1 MNLITLNKE
10 YSLLLKDTVTEYLNP
25 NYIYLPVNDD
35 KLLINPKDYIYKGKE
50 ILKNKYSPISGRI
63 VGLKNLTDDKFL
75 VVEND
80 FKEKLENKVSL
91 RKNLNKLS
99 KDELLE
105 LVKNFDLKLY
115 EKLNCNF
122 SKIIINCIEEQLYVG
137 NYMFLV
143 KEYSNE
149 LLEIL
154 NNISNIL
161 ELKEITI
168 IVKDTDYNVIDYLNN
183 IVGIYPNINIK
194 FLPNKYLIS
203 EKSILCKYLNI
214 NEHFIY
220 LNIMELYN
228 LYNFLKRKRIVED
241 KFLTITGNAIE
252 NPQVFKCKMYT
263 KLDDIITNFI
273 KFKSENYVI
282 IVNNLLSNHFCDAKE
297 LIVTDDIDS
306 IFIMKKREYKEKKCI
321 LCGKCND
328 ICPVKIKVSNLINGK
343 KCDYEDCIK
352 CGLCNYICPS
362 YININKYLEGGKNE

>member
-91 RKNLNKLS
+91 RKNVNKMS
-99 KDELLE
+99 KDQLLE

-168 IVKDTDYNVIDYLNN
+168 IVKDTDYNIIDYLNN

-343 KCDYEDCIK
+343 NCDYEDCIK
-352 CGLCNYICPS
+352 CGLYNYICPS

>member
-91 RKNLNKLS
+91 RKNVNKMS
-99 KDELLE
+99 KEQLLE

-168 IVKDTDYNVIDYLNN
+168 IVKDTDYNIIDYLNN

-297 LIVTDDIDS
+297 LIVTEDIDS

-343 KCDYEDCIK
+343 NCDYEDCIK

-362 YININKYLEGGKNE
+362 YININKYLEGDKNE

>member
-168 IVKDTDYNVIDYLNN
+168 IVKDTDYNIIDYLNN
-183 IVGIYPNINIK
+183 IVG
-194 FLPNKYLIS
+194 KY
-203 EKSILCKYLNI
+203 
-214 NEHFIY
+214 
-220 LNIMELYN
+220 IM
-228 LYNFLKRKRIVED
+228 
-241 KFLTITGNAIE
+241 
-252 NPQVFKCKMYT
+252 
-263 KLDDIITNFI
+263 
-273 KFKSENYVI
+273 
-282 IVNNLLSNHFCDAKE
+282 
-297 LIVTDDIDS
+297 
-306 IFIMKKREYKEKKCI
+306 
-321 LCGKCND
+321 
-328 ICPVKIKVSNLINGK
+328 
-343 KCDYEDCIK
+343 
-352 CGLCNYICPS
+352 
-362 YININKYLEGGKNE
+362 

>member
-1 MNLITLNKE
+1 MNLIILNKE

-91 RKNLNKLS
+91 RKNVNKMS
-99 KDELLE
+99 KDQLLE

-154 NNISNIL
+154 NTISNIL

-168 IVKDTDYNVIDYLNN
+168 IVKDTDYNIIDYLNN

-228 LYNFLKRKRIVED
+228 LYNFLKRKRIVEN

-297 LIVTDDIDS
+297 LIVTEDIDS

-343 KCDYEDCIK
+343 NCDYEDCIK

>member
-1 MNLITLNKE
+1 MTLHN
-10 YSLLLKDTVTEYLNP
+10 
-25 NYIYLPVNDD
+25 
-35 KLLINPKDYIYKGKE
+35 
-50 ILKNKYSPISGRI
+50 
-63 VGLKNLTDDKFL
+63 F
-75 VVEND
+75 
-80 FKEKLENKVSL
+80 
-91 RKNLNKLS
+91 
-99 KDELLE
+99 E
-105 LVKNFDLKLY
+105 LV
-115 EKLNCNF
+115 
-122 SKIIINCIEEQLYVG
+122 
-137 NYMFLV
+137 
-143 KEYSNE
+143 
-149 LLEIL
+149 
-154 NNISNIL
+154 
-161 ELKEITI
+161 
-168 IVKDTDYNVIDYLNN
+168 
-183 IVGIYPNINIK
+183 
-194 FLPNKYLIS
+194 
-203 EKSILCKYLNI
+203 
-214 NEHFIY
+214 
-220 LNIMELYN
+220 LYN

-343 KCDYEDCIK
+343 NCDYEDCIK

>member
-91 RKNLNKLS
+91 RKNVNKMS
-99 KDELLE
+99 KEQLLE
-105 LVKNFDLKLY
+105 LVKSFDLKLY

-168 IVKDTDYNVIDYLNN
+168 IVKDTDYNIIDYLNN

-252 NPQVFKCKMYT
+252 NPQVIKCKMYT

-297 LIVTDDIDS
+297 LIVTEDIDS

-343 KCDYEDCIK
+343 NCDYEDCIK

-362 YININKYLEGGKNE
+362 YININKDLEGGKNE

>member
-91 RKNLNKLS
+91 RKNVNKMS
-99 KDELLE
+99 KEQLLE

-154 NNISNIL
+154 NDISNIL

-168 IVKDTDYNVIDYLNN
+168 IVKDTDYNIIDYLNN

-273 KFKSENYVI
+273 EFKSENYVI

-297 LIVTDDIDS
+297 LIVTEDIDS

-343 KCDYEDCIK
+343 NCDYEDCIK

>member
-75 VVEND
+75 VIEND

-99 KDELLE
+99 KEKLLE
-105 LVKNFDLKLY
+105 LIKNFDLKLY

-168 IVKDTDYNVIDYLNN
+168 IVKDTDYNTIDYLNN

-343 KCDYEDCIK
+343 NCDYEDCIK

>member
-91 RKNLNKLS
+91 RKNVNKMI
-99 KDELLE
+99 KEQLLE

-154 NNISNIL
+154 NDISNIL

-168 IVKDTDYNVIDYLNN
+168 IVKDTDYNIIDYLNN

-273 KFKSENYVI
+273 KFNSENYVI

-297 LIVTDDIDS
+297 LIVTENIDS

-343 KCDYEDCIK
+343 NCDYEDCIK

>member
-91 RKNLNKLS
+91 RKNVNKMS
-99 KDELLE
+99 KEQLLE

-154 NNISNIL
+154 NDISNIL

-168 IVKDTDYNVIDYLNN
+168 IVKDTDYNIIDYLNN

-263 KLDDIITNFI
+263 KLNDIITNFI
-273 KFKSENYVI
+273 EFKSENYVI

-297 LIVTDDIDS
+297 LIVTEDIDS

-343 KCDYEDCIK
+343 NCDYEDCIK

>member
-91 RKNLNKLS
+91 RKNINKMS
-99 KDELLE
+99 KEQLLE

-168 IVKDTDYNVIDYLNN
+168 IVKDTDYNIIDYLNN

-273 KFKSENYVI
+273 EFKSENYVI

-297 LIVTDDIDS
+297 LIVTEDIDS

-343 KCDYEDCIK
+343 NCDYEDCIK

>member
-91 RKNLNKLS
+91 RKNVNKMS
-99 KDELLE
+99 KEQLLE

-122 SKIIINCIEEQLYVG
+122 SKIIVNCIEEQLYVG

-168 IVKDTDYNVIDYLNN
+168 IVKDTDYNIIDYLNN

-297 LIVTDDIDS
+297 LIVTEDIDS

-343 KCDYEDCIK
+343 NCDYEDCIK
-352 CGLCNYICPS
+352 CGVCNYICPS

>member
-91 RKNLNKLS
+91 RKNVNKMS
-99 KDELLE
+99 KDQLLE
-105 LVKNFDLKLY
+105 LVKNFNLKLY

-154 NNISNIL
+154 NDISNIL

-168 IVKDTDYNVIDYLNN
+168 IVKDTDYNIIDYLNN

-343 KCDYEDCIK
+343 NCDYEDCIK

>member
-91 RKNLNKLS
+91 RKNLNKLN
-99 KDELLE
+99 KEQLLE

-168 IVKDTDYNVIDYLNN
+168 IVKDTDYNIIDYLNN

-343 KCDYEDCIK
+343 NCDYEDCIK

>member
-91 RKNLNKLS
+91 RKNVNKMS
-99 KDELLE
+99 KDQLLE

-161 ELKEITI
+161 ELKKITI
-168 IVKDTDYNVIDYLNN
+168 IVKDTDYNIIDYLNN

-343 KCDYEDCIK
+343 NCDYEDCIK

>member
-91 RKNLNKLS
+91 RKNVNKMS
-99 KDELLE
+99 KEQLLE

-168 IVKDTDYNVIDYLNN
+168 IVKDTDYNIIDYLNN

-297 LIVTDDIDS
+297 LIVTEDIDS

-343 KCDYEDCIK
+343 NCDYEDCIK

>member
-1 MNLITLNKE
+1 MNLIILNKE

-91 RKNLNKLS
+91 RKNVNKMS
-99 KDELLE
+99 KDQLLE

-168 IVKDTDYNVIDYLNN
+168 IVKDTDYNIIDYLNN

-228 LYNFLKRKRIVED
+228 LYNFLKRKRIVEN

-297 LIVTDDIDS
+297 LIVTEDIDS

-343 KCDYEDCIK
+343 NCDYEDCIK

>member
-91 RKNLNKLS
+91 RKNVNKMS
-99 KDELLE
+99 KDQLLE

-168 IVKDTDYNVIDYLNN
+168 IVKDTDYNIIDYLNN

-228 LYNFLKRKRIVED
+228 LYNFLKRKRIVEN

-252 NPQVFKCKMYT
+252 NPQVFKYKMYT

-297 LIVTDDIDS
+297 LIVTEDIDS

-343 KCDYEDCIK
+343 NCDYEDCIK

>member
-91 RKNLNKLS
+91 RKNVNKMS
-99 KDELLE
+99 KEQLLE

-122 SKIIINCIEEQLYVG
+122 SKIIVNCIEEQLYVG

-168 IVKDTDYNVIDYLNN
+168 IVKDTDYNIIDYLNN

-343 KCDYEDCIK
+343 NCDYEDCIK

>member
-35 KLLINPKDYIYKGKE
+35 KLIINPKDYIYKGKE

-91 RKNLNKLS
+91 RKNLNKMS

-105 LVKNFDLKLY
+105 LIKNFDLKLY

-168 IVKDTDYNVIDYLNN
+168 IVKDTDYNIIDYLNN

-220 LNIMELYN
+220 LNITELYN

-343 KCDYEDCIK
+343 NCDYEDCIK

>member
-91 RKNLNKLS
+91 RKNVNKMS
-99 KDELLE
+99 KEQLLE

-122 SKIIINCIEEQLYVG
+122 SKIIVNCIEEQLYVG

-168 IVKDTDYNVIDYLNN
+168 IVKDTDYNIIDYLNN

-273 KFKSENYVI
+273 EFKSENYVI
-282 IVNNLLSNHFCDAKE
+282 IVNNLLSNHFCAAKE
-297 LIVTDDIDS
+297 LIVTEDIDS

-343 KCDYEDCIK
+343 NCDYEDCIK

>member
-35 KLLINPKDYIYKGKE
+35 KLIINPKDYIYKGKE
-50 ILKNKYSPISGRI
+50 ILKNKYLPISGRI

-91 RKNLNKLS
+91 RKNLNKMS

-105 LVKNFDLKLY
+105 LIKNFDLKLY

-168 IVKDTDYNVIDYLNN
+168 IVKDTDYNIIDYLNN

-220 LNIMELYN
+220 LNITELYN

-343 KCDYEDCIK
+343 NCDYEDCIK

>member
-168 IVKDTDYNVIDYLNN
+168 IVKDTDYNIIDYLNN

-297 LIVTDDIDS
+297 LIVTEEIDS

-343 KCDYEDCIK
+343 NCDYEDCIK

>member
-91 RKNLNKLS
+91 RKNLNKLN
-99 KDELLE
+99 KEQLLE

-168 IVKDTDYNVIDYLNN
+168 IVKDTDYNIIDYLNN

-220 LNIMELYN
+220 LNITELYN

-343 KCDYEDCIK
+343 NCDYEDCIK

>member
-91 RKNLNKLS
+91 RKNVNKMS
-99 KDELLE
+99 KDQLLE

-168 IVKDTDYNVIDYLNN
+168 IVKDTDYNIIDYLNN

-343 KCDYEDCIK
+343 NCDYEDCIK

>member
-91 RKNLNKLS
+91 RKNVNKMS
-99 KDELLE
+99 KDQLLE

-168 IVKDTDYNVIDYLNN
+168 IVKDTDYNIIDYLNN

-297 LIVTDDIDS
+297 LIVTEDIDS

-343 KCDYEDCIK
+343 NCDYEDCIK

-362 YININKYLEGGKNE
+362 YININKYLEGDKNE

>member
-105 LVKNFDLKLY
+105 LIKNFDLKLY

-168 IVKDTDYNVIDYLNN
+168 IVKDTDYNIIDYLNN

-297 LIVTDDIDS
+297 LIVTEDIDS

-343 KCDYEDCIK
+343 NCDYEDCIK
-352 CGLCNYICPS
+352 CGVCNYICPS

>member
-91 RKNLNKLS
+91 RKNLNKLN
-99 KDELLE
+99 KEQLLE

-168 IVKDTDYNVIDYLNN
+168 IVKDTDYNIIDYLNN

-297 LIVTDDIDS
+297 LIVTEDIDS

-343 KCDYEDCIK
+343 NCDYEDCIK

>member
-168 IVKDTDYNVIDYLNN
+168 IVKDTDYNIIDYLNN

-220 LNIMELYN
+220 LNIMKLYN

>member
-115 EKLNCNF
+115 GKLNCNF

-168 IVKDTDYNVIDYLNN
+168 IVKDTDYNIIDYLNN

>member
-91 RKNLNKLS
+91 RKNVNKMS
-99 KDELLE
+99 KEQLLE

-154 NNISNIL
+154 NDISNIL

-168 IVKDTDYNVIDYLNN
+168 IVKDTDYNIIDYLNN

-241 KFLTITGNAIE
+241 KFLTITGNAME

-273 KFKSENYVI
+273 EFKSENYVI

-297 LIVTDDIDS
+297 LIVTEDIDS

-343 KCDYEDCIK
+343 NCDYEDCIK

>member
-91 RKNLNKLS
+91 RKNVNKMS
-99 KDELLE
+99 KDQLLE

-122 SKIIINCIEEQLYVG
+122 SKIIVNCIEEQLYVG

-168 IVKDTDYNVIDYLNN
+168 IVKDTDYNIIDYLNN

-297 LIVTDDIDS
+297 LIVTADIDS

-343 KCDYEDCIK
+343 NCDYEDCIK

>member
-75 VVEND
+75 VIEND
-80 FKEKLENKVSL
+80 FKEKLENKASL

-99 KDELLE
+99 KEQLLE
-105 LVKNFDLKLY
+105 LIKNFDLKLY

-343 KCDYEDCIK
+343 NCDYEDCIK

>member
-91 RKNLNKLS
+91 RKNVNKMS
-99 KDELLE
+99 KEQLLE

-154 NNISNIL
+154 NDISNIL

-168 IVKDTDYNVIDYLNN
+168 IVKDTDYNIIDYLNN

-273 KFKSENYVI
+273 EFKSENYVI
-282 IVNNLLSNHFCDAKE
+282 IVNNLLSNHFCAAKE
-297 LIVTDDIDS
+297 LIVTEDIDS

-343 KCDYEDCIK
+343 NCDYEDCIK

>member
-91 RKNLNKLS
+91 RKNLNKMS

-105 LVKNFDLKLY
+105 LIKNFDLKLY

-161 ELKEITI
+161 KLKEITI
-168 IVKDTDYNVIDYLNN
+168 IVKDTDYNIIDYLNN

>member
-10 YSLLLKDTVTEYLNP
+10 YRLLLKDTVTEYLNP

-168 IVKDTDYNVIDYLNN
+168 IVKDTDYNIIDYLNN

-220 LNIMELYN
+220 LNIMKLYN

>member
-91 RKNLNKLS
+91 RKNLNKLN
-99 KDELLE
+99 KEQLLE

-168 IVKDTDYNVIDYLNN
+168 IVKDTDYKIIDYLNN